1 MEGHGPVSVARRA
14 LALLLLLPLACACA
28 ARSSHRPPDA
38 AAAAGTSPPAPART
52 ETPPTDK
59 APVPP
64 PVASIPPAVAPSP
77 PPAPAVPPG
86 EKAYAAGSSALGEG
100 QYEKALELFAAAWKD
115 NPGYPGIAHDFPDA
129 LSALKKSGDEAFQ
142 KGKLEEAG
150 RRWTGVLNYIAHPA
164 AKGKSL
170 PFGRSDVQGN
180 IDRLSS
186 TLMEKGLVEYRQ
198 GNLEAAIAWWKTI
211 LAYDPNHAEAAKSVR
226 TASTQLENLKK
237 IQQPK

>member
-1 MEGHGPVSVARRA
+1 MSAARRA
-14 LALLLLLPLACACA
+14 LALLLLPLVCACA
-28 ARSSHRPPDA
+28 ARTSQRPPDVA
-38 AAAAGTSPPAPART
+38 DTSGRAAPAQTRT
-52 ETPPTDK
+52 ETPPQDR
-59 APVPP
+59 APAPP
-64 PVASIPPAVAPSP
+64 PVASIPPAVVPSP
-77 PPAPAVPPG
+77 PPPSAPPAPAPG
-86 EKAYAAGSSALGEG
+86 EKAYAAGASALGEG
-100 QYEKALELFAAAWKD
+100 QYEKALDLFAAAWKE
-115 NPGYPGIAHDFPDA
+115 NPGYPGVTRDFPDA

-150 RRWTGVLNYIAHPA
+150 KRWTGVLAYLSHPA

-170 PFGRSDVQGN
+170 PFGRSDVQGS

-237 IQQPK
+237 IKQPK